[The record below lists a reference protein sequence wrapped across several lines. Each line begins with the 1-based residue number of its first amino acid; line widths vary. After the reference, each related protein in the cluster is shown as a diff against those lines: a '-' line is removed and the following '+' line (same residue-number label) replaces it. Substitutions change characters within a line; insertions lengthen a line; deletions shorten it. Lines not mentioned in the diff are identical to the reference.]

1 MSSLNKNI
9 EFRILTIN
17 ECDRISEIDP
27 SQLIEKAWRN
37 VDGQYKLVT
46 INYMESDW
54 PDGYETYRD
63 ELKNTI
69 ASGGIAVGAF
79 KKDCLVG
86 FVTIN
91 HSFFGETARYL
102 LLESMFVS
110 RTYRGSGLGKELF
123 KHCANKAYEW
133 GADKLY
139 LCAASSEDTIAFYKA
154 VGCINAEEINQE
166 LFERDHRDIQLEYDL
181 RIQKSMNILTY

>member
-1 MSSLNKNI
+1 MSSLNENI
-9 EFRILTIN
+9 EYRILSIN

-27 SQLIEKAWRN
+27 SQWIEKAWRD
-37 VDGQYKLVT
+37 VDGHLELVS
-46 INYMESDW
+46 INYMENDW

-69 ASGGIAVGAF
+69 ISGGVAVGAF
-79 KKDCLVG
+79 NEKDCLVG

-91 HSFFGETARYL
+91 HSFFGKTARYL

-110 RTYRGSGLGKELF
+110 RPYRGSGLGRELF
-123 KHCANKAYEW
+123 EHCANQAYEW

-139 LCAASSEDTIAFYKA
+139 LCAASSEDTIAFYKS
-154 VGCINAEEINQE
+154 VGCVNAEEINQE
-166 LFERDHRDIQLEYDL
+166 LFDRDHRDIQLEYDL
-181 RIQKSMNILTY
+181 KIQNQ